1 MTYYTG
7 QVFVETGTSPQT
19 AIYASIGAGA
29 LLFLCALPAVKYID
43 IWGRRPLLILS
54 LLSMCICTLW
64 TGFSYLAVNDTARL
78 AMVAVGM

>member
-7 QVFVETGTSPQT
+7 QVFVDTGASAET

-29 LLFLCALPAVKYID
+29 LLFICALPAIKYID
-43 IWGRRPLLILS
+43 IWGRRPLLIWS
-54 LLSMCICTLW
+54 LLAMCACTLW
-64 TGFSYLAVNDTARL
+64 TGFSFLMPGAKARL

>member
-7 QVFVETGTSPQT
+7 QVFVETGASPQT

-29 LLFLCALPAVKYID
+29 LLFLFALPAVKYID
-43 IWGRRPLLILS
+43 IWGRRPLLITS
-54 LLSMCICTLW
+54 LLAMCVCTLW
-64 TGFSYLAVNDTARL
+64 AGLSFLATGQTFRL